1 MLSAADQARR
11 EIRDMI
17 DATLSVIIR
26 EHDVDESFVIK
37 EIKDYLSEIDSFGPR
52 NNSLKVIQ
60 YSPRQVPRSGG
71 FGSLVNIIRSRAQK
85 ISAVRLPPW
94 PPDSSN

>member
-1 MLSAADQARR
+1 
-11 EIRDMI
+11 MI

-60 YSPRQVPRSGG
+60 YSPIQVSRSGV
-71 FGSLVNIIRSRAQK
+71 FGSVVNIIRSRVQK
-85 ISAVRLPPW
+85 ISAIRLPPW

>member
-1 MLSAADQARR
+1 
-11 EIRDMI
+11 MI

-52 NNSLKVIQ
+52 NNSLKAIK
-60 YSPRQVPRSGG
+60 YSPRQVSKSGG
-71 FGSLVNIIRSRAQK
+71 FGSIVNIIRSRALK
-85 ISAVRLPPW
+85 ISAVHLPPW